1 MRRNVPEMSMDS
13 PLSERTD
20 AKVSTTVPSRSSP
33 RRRWAIT
40 AVKLLIVLVV
50 LVAVR
55 HTLLTGLAQL
65 DDYPWHFR
73 PGWLIAA
80 GALYLLGLLPAGL
93 FWCHVMRTL
102 GQEAGIG
109 ESLRAYFIGHLGKY
123 VPGKAMVVVLRA
135 GLIRGHRVHTA
146 VAAASVF
153 FETLTMMSV
162 GALLSA
168 AVLAVWFREQR
179 VLFAVALAL
188 MVMAGLPTLPPVF
201 KRLARLAR
209 VGKSDPTTAAN
220 LQRLGYGTLLRGYV
234 AMTVGW
240 VLLGLSLWAVVK
252 SMGMTPPSLV
262 AELPRYTAST
272 ALAMV
277 AGFLSLI
284 PGGAVVREAVLT
296 QLMVPHFQEISPQ
309 TSAPATAL
317 VSALVLRLVWL
328 VAELGISGILYVGGL
343 RGGLRVES

>member
-1 MRRNVPEMSMDS
+1 LRRNVPEMSMDS
-13 PLSERTD
+13 PLSERTND
-20 AKVSTTVPSRSSP
+20 KVSTTAPSRP
-33 RRRWAIT
+33 PLGRRWAVT

-50 LVAVR
+50 LAAVR
-55 HTLLTGLAQL
+55 HTLLSGLAQL
-65 DDYPWHFR
+65 DNYPWHFQ

-93 FWCHVMRTL
+93 FWCHVVRTL
-102 GQEAGIG
+102 GQPAGIG
-109 ESLRAYFIGHLGKY
+109 ETLRAYFIGHLGKY

-135 GLIRGHRVHTA
+135 GLIRSHRVNTA

-179 VLFAVALAL
+179 TLFAVAVGL

-201 KRLARLAR
+201 KRLARIAR
-209 VGKSDPTTAAN
+209 VGKSDPATAAN
-220 LQRLGYGTLLRGYV
+220 LQRLGYGTLLLGYV
-234 AMTVGW
+234 AMTIGW
-240 VLLGLSLWAVVK
+240 VLLGLSLWAVLK

-262 AELPRYTAST
+262 AELPRYTASV

-284 PGGAVVREAVLT
+284 PGGAVVREAILA
-296 QLMVPHFQEISPQ
+296 QLMVPHFHDISPQ
-309 TSAPATAL
+309 ISAPTAAL

-328 VAELGISGILYVGGL
+328 VAELGISGILYVGGV
-343 RGGLRVES
+343 RGRVES